1 MVIGQLILKLY
12 YPDEADALAAVDALL
27 ANSLYAEAVRT
38 PLGGWAAAV
47 HVEAADDDLERLH
60 AEIDAI
66 VRPLRR
72 ESF

>member
-1 MVIGQLILKLY
+1 MVVGQVILKLY
-12 YPDEADALAAVDALL
+12 YPNEADALVAVDALL
-27 ANSLYAEAVRT
+27 AKSLYAEAVRT

-47 HVEAADDDLERLH
+47 HVEAADDDLDRVR

-66 VRPLRR
+66 ARPSRR

>member
-1 MVIGQLILKLY
+1 MVVGQVILKFY
-12 YPDEADALAAVDALL
+12 YPNEADALAAVDALL
-27 ANSLYAEAVRT
+27 AKSLYAEAVRT

-47 HVEAADDDLERLH
+47 HVEAADDDLDRVR

-66 VRPLRR
+66 ARPLRR